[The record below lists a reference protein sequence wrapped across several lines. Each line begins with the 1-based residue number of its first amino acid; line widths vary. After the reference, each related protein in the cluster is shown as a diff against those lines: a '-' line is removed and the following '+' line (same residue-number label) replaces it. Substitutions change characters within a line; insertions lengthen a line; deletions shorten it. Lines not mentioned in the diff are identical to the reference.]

1 MMDQQFQKYET
12 DVGAYRDYL
21 SNVVKTRDEAR
32 NTGNLDNA
40 ANREQK
46 EIIDSVAQVQSVI
59 DQYASLVSNNHLI
72 DQIKSYDATI
82 KEYDAHYVDQD
93 TQVITALASKNAQ
106 DDHLSVDELK
116 QVFSQQIR
124 KIMSKQVKD
133 MDITKSEEFLIFKFE
148 DRESTEPVM
157 FGQSICLMT
166 PDGYFIGFK
175 SIGEL
180 RVEKN

>member
-1 MMDQQFQKYET
+1 M
-12 DVGAYRDYL
+12 
-21 SNVVKTRDEAR
+21 
-32 NTGNLDNA
+32 
-40 ANREQK
+40 
-46 EIIDSVAQVQSVI
+46 
-59 DQYASLVSNNHLI
+59 I

-133 MDITKSEEFLIFKFE
+133 MEKHIRSNVAAGIMGSQSKVVDYIMYLSILFAIYFGFIAFKK
-148 DRESTEPVM
+148 
-157 FGQSICLMT
+157 L
-166 PDGYFIGFK
+166 
-175 SIGEL
+175 
-180 RVEKN
+180 

>member
-46 EIIDSVAQVQSVI
+46 EIIDSVAQVQLVI

-72 DQIKSYDATI
+72 DQIRSYDATI

-133 MDITKSEEFLIFKFE
+133 MEKHIRSNVAAGIMGSQSKVVDYIMYLSILFAIYFGFIAFKKLQE
-148 DRESTEPVM
+148 QKDALV
-157 FGQSICLMT
+157 I
-166 PDGYFIGFK
+166 
-175 SIGEL
+175 
-180 RVEKN
+180 